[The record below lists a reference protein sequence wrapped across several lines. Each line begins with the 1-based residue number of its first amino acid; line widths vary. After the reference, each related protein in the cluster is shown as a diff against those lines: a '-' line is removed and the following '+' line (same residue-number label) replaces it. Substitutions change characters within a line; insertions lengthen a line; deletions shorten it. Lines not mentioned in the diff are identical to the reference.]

1 MIAVVSHDV
10 LGDGIGRTVELNRL
24 ELEGQLLAGLLLLVD
39 GSGSVA
45 HDRLAIKLKLARL
58 EEHVGLNGLNPL
70 LGVEIKFLATG
81 KLLSVLASPR
91 LKHDALNTLAG
102 VNLIIGD
109 IDVNR
114 LALVPS

>member
-1 MIAVVSHDV
+1 MPS
-10 LGDGIGRTVELNRL
+10 
-24 ELEGQLLAGLLLLVD
+24 
-39 GSGSVA
+39 
-45 HDRLAIKLKLARL
+45 KLKLARL

-70 LGVEIKFLATG
+70 LGVEIKLLTAG

-114 LALVPS
+114 LALVPLIVKGAVHHLGPAGGSMVSVD